1 MKKNFK
7 IGKVIFFAAIS
18 FTVFSLLGSN
28 NFSNQ
33 YKISSNV
40 MSEMNMRSND
50 EKILIW
56 INFSDKG
63 NNAQYY
69 LSHPELYLTQKSID
83 RRKKVKPGYA
93 LVDYTDIPLN
103 TAYTEEL
110 KNSGMIIKNRSKW
123 FNRISCFVTKSQIE
137 RLADYN
143 FVSKIDLVKTFS
155 KNYADVE
162 FSVNNPAPE
171 ADNSGSPDNVFYQLN
186 YGSSLTQMDLINAP
200 MAHDSGYKGQGI
212 LIALL
217 DAGVDNLSH
226 PAFDSLRARGI
237 RTYDFVNHDTIVGDQ
252 SGQMGQGWHG
262 TMTLS
267 LVGGYRPGSLIS
279 PAFRSKYLIAKTEN
293 TDSETPLEEDN
304 WIAAA
309 EWADSLGADI
319 ITSSLGYIAMDG
331 GSSHSYDWTWMNG
344 DSCVITI
351 GADLAVNKGIV
362 VCNSAGNEGFHATH
376 NTLGAPSDGD
386 SVICVGSVNSPSKSR
401 SSFSSV
407 GLSVD
412 GRIKP
417 DVCAMGANNYVAGTG
432 AGNTG
437 YTSGSGTSFS
447 CPMTAGAVAVI
458 LSANPGLTPMQIL
471 QILRQTADSSATP
484 NRLRGWGLINT
495 WEAVKMARTKILNL
509 TLLAEGLYDAGSNS
523 MISDT
528 VCVYL
533 RKSVSPFGVVDSA
546 KGKLNSSGAATFTF
560 NNAISGNSFYIQI
573 SHRNALETWSK
584 TVQTFGTS
592 ALTYNFTTD
601 SAKAYGNNLKKKG
614 VRWTIYSGDVIKN
627 GVIELADVLQ
637 IYNDA
642 SNFATG
648 YINTDLNGDNAI
660 DLDDILTAFN
670 NSANFVSVSKP

>member
-1 MKKNFK
+1 MKKDLSPGK
-7 IGKVIFFAAIS
+7 IIFYAIFS
-18 FTVFSLLGSN
+18 ISILSLLGSN

-50 EKILIW
+50 EKILVW
-56 INFSDKG
+56 ISFSDKG
-63 NNAQYY
+63 SNTQYL

-83 RRKKVKPGYA
+83 RRKKVKPANA

-103 TAYTEEL
+103 SAYTDEL
-110 KNSGMIIKNRSKW
+110 KNSGLEIKNRSKW
-123 FNRISCFVTKSQIE
+123 FNRISCFATKVEIE
-137 RLADYN
+137 RMINNN

-155 KNYADVE
+155 KSAADIE
-162 FSVNNPAPE
+162 LTGNNLLPE
-171 ADNSGSPDNVFYQLN
+171 EDNSGIPNNVSYQLN
-186 YGSSLTQMDLINAP
+186 YGSSLTQMDIINAP
-200 MAHDSGYKGQGI
+200 MAHDSGYKGQGV

-319 ITSSLGYIAMDG
+319 ITSSLGYIGMDG

-362 VCNSAGNEGFHATH
+362 VCNSAGNEGFNATH

-386 SVICVGSVNSPSKSR
+386 SVICVGSINSPSKSR

-407 GLSVD
+407 GLTVD

-458 LSANPGLTPMQIL
+458 LSANPGLTPMQVL

-495 WEAVKMARTKILNL
+495 WEAVKMAKPKTLNL
-509 TLLAEGLYDAGSNS
+509 TVLAEGLYDAGLNS

-528 VCVYL
+528 VRVYL
-533 RKSVSPFGVVDSA
+533 RSNVSPYGLVDSA
-546 KGKLNSSGAATFTF
+546 KGKLNTSGAGTFTF
-560 NNAISGNSFYIQI
+560 YNAISGNSYYLQI

-584 TVQTFGTS
+584 SAQTFGS
-592 ALTYNFTTD
+592 VALTYNFTSD
-601 SAKAYGNNLKKKG
+601 SAKAYGNNLKKIG
-614 VRWTIYSGDVIKN
+614 SRWTIFSGDVLSN
-627 GVIELADVLQ
+627 GVIELSDVIQ

-642 SNFATG
+642 SNFETG
-648 YINTDLNGDNAI
+648 YIISDVNGDNAV
-660 DLDDILTAFN
+660 DLDDILTSFN
-670 NSANFVSVSKP
+670 NSANFVSISRP

>member
-1 MKKNFK
+1 MKKEFK
-7 IGKVIFFAAIS
+7 YFRMTLLTVSVFFML
-18 FTVFSLLGSN
+18 SLTGSN
-28 NFSNQ
+28 NFTNSFKVSKNLSFIM
-33 YKISSNV
+33 KDLKN
-40 MSEMNMRSND
+40 N
-50 EKILIW
+50 EKTLIW
-56 INFSDKG
+56 ISFRDKG
-63 NNAQYY
+63 ENVSSL
-69 LSHPELYLTQKSID
+69 LSFPERLVTQRSLD
-83 RRKKVKPGYA
+83 RRKKVKPLNA
-93 LVDYTDIPLN
+93 LVDFSDIPLN
-103 TAYTEEL
+103 PEYTE
-110 KNSGMIIKNRSKW
+110 GIKNTGLEIKNKSKW
-123 FNRISCFVTKSQIE
+123 FNRVSCMATRMQIE
-137 RLADYN
+137 QLVNLD
-143 FVSKIDLVKTFS
+143 FVNRIDLVKTFRKS
-155 KNYADVE
+155 TDNIE
-162 FSVNNPAPE
+162 FRNNPSPE
-171 ADNSGSPDNVFYQLN
+171 EDNSGTPNEVSYQLN
-186 YGSSLTQMDLINAP
+186 YGSSLTQMNIINAP
-200 MAHDSGYKGQGI
+200 MAHDSGYKGQGV

-226 PAFDSLRARGI
+226 PAFDSIRARGV
-237 RTYDFVNHDTIVGDQ
+237 RTYDFVNHDTIIADQ

-279 PAFRSKYLIAKTEN
+279 PAFRSLYILAKTEN

-319 ITSSLGYIAMDG
+319 ITSSLGYIGMDG

-362 VCNSAGNEGFHATH
+362 VCNSAGNEGYNSTH

-386 SVICVGSVNSPSKSR
+386 SVICVGSINSPSKSR

-407 GLSVD
+407 GLTVD

-458 LSANPGLTPMQIL
+458 LSTNPNLTPMQVL

-495 WEAVKMARTKILNL
+495 WEAVKLARPKTLNL
-509 TLLAEGLYDAGSNS
+509 TALIEGLYDSGLNT
-523 MISDT
+523 MINDT
-528 VCVYL
+528 VRVYL
-533 RKSVSPFGVVDSA
+533 RSNISPFGVVDSA
-546 KGKLNSSGAATFTF
+546 KGNLSSSGTASFTFT
-560 NNAISGNSFYIQI
+560 NAISGTSYFIQI
-573 SHRNALETWSK
+573 AHRSALETWSK
-584 TVQTFGTS
+584 TAQTFGSTG
-592 ALTYNFTTD
+592 LTYNFTTD
-601 SAKAYGNNLKKKG
+601 SAKAYGNNLNPEGLK
-614 VRWTIYSGDVIKN
+614 WTIYNGDADQN
-627 GVIELADVLQ
+627 GVIELVDVIL

-642 SNFATG
+642 ISFVTG
-648 YINTDLNGDNAI
+648 YINTDINGDNII
-660 DLDDILTAFN
+660 DLEDILIAYN
-670 NSANFVSVSKP
+670 NSSDFVSVARP